1 MSKPKNRFE
10 IFCYKYRDKGIPN
23 LMLYISLGS
32 ALVYLMT
39 LITQNT
45 ILYEY
50 LAFDRDLIL
59 QG

>member
-10 IFCYKYRDKGIPN
+10 VFCYKHRDKGIPN

-39 LITQNT
+39 LITQNP
-45 ILYEY
+45 ILYE
-50 LAFDRDLIL
+50 
-59 QG
+59 